1 MEVEREGAVLS
12 NQSDRLTTRRITHPI
27 TFELIDESGSTV
39 PTGVELEYRPI
50 DPYAVSLVFDAQGLR
65 GDPVRWEL
73 GRDLL
78 ENGLF
83 EPVGAGDVELW
94 PCLDT
99 TCHAVLMI
107 ELCGAD
113 GGTVVMQ
120 ARARELRGFL
130 SATYDLVPE
139 GSETQLLDLDGL
151 ITALLGP
158 EETSG

>member
-1 MEVEREGAVLS
+1 LS
-12 NQSDRLTTRRITHPI
+12 HQSDRLTTQRITHPI
-27 TFELIDESGSTV
+27 TFELIDESGATA
-39 PTGVELEYRPI
+39 PTEVELEYRPA
-50 DPYAVSLVFDAQGLR
+50 DPYAVSLVFDAHSTR
-65 GDPVRWEL
+65 GEPVRWEV

-83 EPVGAGDVELW
+83 EPAGSGDVELW

-99 TCHAVLMI
+99 ACHAVLMI

-120 ARARELRGFL
+120 AQARELRGFL
-130 SATYDLVPE
+130 NATYALVPE

-158 EETSG
+158 EETSA